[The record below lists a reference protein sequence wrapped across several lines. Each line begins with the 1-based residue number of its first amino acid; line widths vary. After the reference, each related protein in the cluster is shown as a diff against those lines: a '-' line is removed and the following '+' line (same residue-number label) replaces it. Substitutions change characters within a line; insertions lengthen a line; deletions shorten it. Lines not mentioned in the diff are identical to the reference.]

1 MTKSGWSGVTPDQW
15 VEKTLKKLD
24 LAVQKI
30 SIEMFSRI
38 ILRSPVDT
46 GRFRANW
53 QVEIGTIPDGVLDLY
68 DESPNGIATI
78 NAATA
83 VALNVKAGDIIT
95 LVNNLPYAQVLEEG
109 HSTQAPQG
117 MVALTI
123 QEFQEV
129 AKKVGLELVQL

>member
-15 VEKTLKKLD
+15 VEKTLTKLD

-53 QVEIGTIPDGVLDLY
+53 QVEIGTIPDGELDLY

-109 HSTQAPQG
+109 HSAQAPQG